1 MSNLGAIS
9 QYALSVQNMQMALIK
24 NQVNM
29 QQEMIEILMET
40 TQQMVLFAS
49 LINLEKGKMMQLCFS
64 FTQPFVLCLQDITKI

>member
-40 TQQMVLFAS
+40 TQQMVQAS
-49 LINLEKGKMMQLCFS
+49 ETLGTNL
-64 FTQPFVLCLQDITKI
+64 DISI